1 MSMET
6 TSLTFAEIAI
16 NTGRSKHKGFADA
29 NQRIQFFCE
38 MKDDARIEMTSWI
51 VSKVEFSVLAL
62 QA

>member
-38 MKDDARIEMTSWI
+38 MKDDARIEMTS
-51 VSKVEFSVLAL
+51 
-62 QA
+62 